1 MDAMLAES
9 VLVHRVLDRI
19 VDSVSA
25 AADVLMVELDGLEL
39 LVDTG
44 VSPQVLA
51 SLRECRRNV
60 VQLRRLAIAQRDSLQ
75 SLAELLDAI
84 PGFEVGIRDHFRDVI
99 DHTHRV
105 VGELEVGNDLLDA
118 TFESYYTMLV
128 AKQGIVTQRLTVIA
142 TIFLPLT
149 FVTGFFGMNFGWMVN
164 SITTRT
170 DFLVLGVGASFATG
184 ALLLVVFLRL
194 RWW

>member
-1 MDAMLAES
+1 M
-9 VLVHRVLDRI
+9 
-19 VDSVSA
+19 
-25 AADVLMVELDGLEL
+25 
-39 LVDTG
+39 
-44 VSPQVLA
+44 
-51 SLRECRRNV
+51 
-60 VQLRRLAIAQRDSLQ
+60 
-75 SLAELLDAI
+75 
-84 PGFEVGIRDHFRDVI
+84 I